1 MKVVKGYGALKKRL
15 GGKGRFEFVADTPAE
30 VVRALCA
37 NFPGLEKWLIDS
49 QKDGIAY
56 KVTVGKQKITED
68 NLDDLQ
74 LPWSDQDE
82 FIIAPVLTGAGG
94 RGGFFGFITGALLIG
109 ASFLFPGA
117 GMFGTTSLFGVSAA
131 GTAAGTGVIVGS
143 ALGTAIGTGLS
154 LMGASMMLNGIS
166 TMISPRP
173 QFGLERTKEA
183 AKLANYS
190 FSGITN
196 TARQG
201 MAVPIIYGRC
211 FVGSAVISSGLD
223 VDQVV

>member
-1 MKVVKGYGALKKRL
+1 MKVVKVYGALKKRL

-117 GMFGTTSLFGVSAA
+117 GMFGTTSLFGA
-131 GTAAGTGVIVGS
+131 GAVAGGI
-143 ALGTAIGTGLS
+143 GTAIGTGLS